1 MYNMHSLAFEIKI
14 TASREQVGKLFEAA
28 AAAPREMRRAAAR
41 LRVRNYTAAH
51 TIKLIPTP
59 RRHSENRIEL

>member
-1 MYNMHSLAFEIKI
+1 MYNMHSSAFEIKI
-14 TASREQVGKLFEAA
+14 TASREQVGKLFEA

-59 RRHSENRIEL
+59 RRHSKNRIEL